1 MFVSQGFVLLAL
13 SIFESSAA
21 YEFGKRQA
29 TLSLC
34 PTQETITVTA
44 SECPIFSS
52 SAPPSSGVYSTP
64 GFTSA
69 STSSEILGSTS
80 TFSSA
85 AATYTTPS
93 PVSSIESSTLVSSFL
108 GTLSSTESL
117 VSSSFSSEPSLLSTS
132 LVNPVT
138 TLEPSSIITEGS
150 TSIPAYTL
158 SSAVISEPSSSAIQT
173 SVESSAVVSEVPTG
187 TSSAYVTPTVS
198 NSISV
203 SSVSVSSE
211 STSVPELSTSILEPS
226 SIIQSESSVFISL
239 TSAEPSTSIQ
249 FSSASSLIPST
260 AASTTY
266 TLLPSSSFITSALPS
281 SAATSTSIYTVTSSA
296 PLPSISSITITTTVI
311 STVGGQTTTVLSTF
325 TQATTVATTVITTV
339 QVPTTVVSLGTTT
352 VIQFTTVSPP
362 ACTIHP
368 TLINGGFENGNGIEP
383 FEAGA
388 TGPNAP
394 SYTTAAVP
402 HSGSTSLELLFFPS
416 SSATSYIT
424 LTQTVSACP
433 SSNYL
438 LTGYVKASNNLSINL
453 SSNCYIY
460 LQTPTQSSLTT
471 LINSS
476 TYPGWSMIYLFF
488 TAPGSVGDGVQSVPL
503 TVHSYCDSGATDS
516 PGLYVD
522 DLVVSG

>member
-1 MFVSQGFVLLAL
+1 MFVSQGFFLVAL

-21 YEFGKRQA
+21 YKFGKRQA
-29 TLSLC
+29 AGSLC
-34 PTQETITVTA
+34 PIQETITVTA

-69 STSSEILGSTS
+69 STSSEILVSTS
-80 TFSSA
+80 ASNSV
-85 AATYTTPS
+85 AATYTSPG
-93 PVSSIESSTLVSSFL
+93 PVSSIESSTLASSFL
-108 GTLSSTESL
+108 GTLSSTESS
-117 VSSSFSSEPSLLSTS
+117 VFSSSSSEPSLPSTS
-132 LVNPVT
+132 LVIPVT
-138 TLEPSSIITEGS
+138 SSEPSSIITEAS
-150 TSIPAYTL
+150 SSIPAFT
-158 SSAVISEPSSSAIQT
+158 SSSTVISEPSSVIQS
-173 SVESSAVVSEVPTG
+173 SVESSTVVSEVSTEA
-187 TSSAYVTPTVS
+187 SSVYVTPTAS
-198 NSISV
+198 NSMPV
-203 SSVSVSSE
+203 SSVLVSSE
-211 STSVPELSTSILEPS
+211 STSVPELSTSVLESRSVVP
-226 SIIQSESSVFISL
+226 SESSVFTSPR
-239 TSAEPSTSIQ
+239 SAEPSTSVES
-249 FSSASSLIPST
+249 SSATSLIPST
-260 AASTTY
+260 TASTTY
-266 TLLPSSSFITSALPS
+266 TLLPSSSFLTSSLPF

-325 TQATTVATTVITTV
+325 TQATTIATTVITTV

-352 VIQFTTVSPP
+352 VIQYTTIAPP
-362 ACTIHP
+362 TCTIHP

-383 FEAGA
+383 FEAVA

-416 SSATSYIT
+416 SSASSYIT

-433 SSNYL
+433 SYNYL
-438 LTGYVKASNNLSINL
+438 LTGYVKANNNLSINP

-460 LQTPTQSSLTT
+460 LQTPMQSSLTT

-488 TAPGSVGDGVQSVPL
+488 AAPGNVGDGVQSVPL
-503 TVHSYCDSGATDS
+503 TVHSYCNSGTTDS

>member
-1 MFVSQGFVLLAL
+1 MFVSRRFVLVAL

-52 SAPPSSGVYSTP
+52 SAPPSS
-64 GFTSA
+64 A
-69 STSSEILGSTS
+69 SSSV
-80 TFSSA
+80 
-85 AATYTTPS
+85 AATYTSPS
-93 PVSSIESSTLVSSFL
+93 PVSSIESSTLESSFL

-117 VSSSFSSEPSLLSTS
+117 VFSSFSSEPSLPSTS
-132 LVNPVT
+132 LVIPVT
-138 TLEPSSIITEGS
+138 TLGPSSIITEGS
-150 TSIPAYTL
+150 TSIPAYTS

-173 SVESSAVVSEVPTG
+173 SVESSAVVSEASTE
-187 TSSAYVTPTVS
+187 TFSAYVTPTVS

-203 SSVSVSSE
+203 SSVPVSSE

-226 SIIQSESSVFISL
+226 SVIQSESSIFTSL
-239 TSAEPSTSIQ
+239 TSAEPSTSIE
-249 FSSASSLIPST
+249 FSSASSLISST

-266 TLLPSSSFITSALPS
+266 TLLPSSSFVTSALPS

-352 VIQFTTVSPP
+352 VIQYTTVSPP

-368 TLINGGFENGNGIEP
+368 TLTNGGFESGNGIEP
-383 FEAGA
+383 FEAVA

-402 HSGSTSLELLFFPS
+402 HSGSNSLELLFFPS

-433 SSNYL
+433 SYNYL
-438 LTGYVKASNNLSINL
+438 LTGYVKASNNLSINHHPIAT
-453 SSNCYIY
+453 SIVI
-460 LQTPTQSSLTT
+460 QTPTQSSLTT